1 MVIIRKMTEADI
13 GAVTKIYNEAIV
25 STTATFDIEPKTTEE
40 QREWYLAHGPKHP
53 ILVSQNDSK
62 VTGWASISMWSDRG
76 AYRDTAEV
84 SVYVNEK
91 CRGEGTGKAL
101 LSAIIEEGRKSG
113 LHTILA
119 RIVAGNDPSLHLF
132 KSFGFETIGTLR
144 EVGFKFGSYHDIIT
158 LQIFFKNE

>member
-1 MVIIRKMTEADI
+1 MLIIRKMTEDDI
-13 GAVTKIYNEAIV
+13 VAVTKIYNEAIV
-25 STTATFDIEPKTTEE
+25 STTATFDIELKTTEE
-40 QREWYLAHGPKHP
+40 QRVWYLAHGPKHP
-53 ILVSQNDSK
+53 ILVSQNDNK

-91 CRGEGTGKAL
+91 CRGEGIGKKL

-113 LHTILA
+113 LHTIIA
-119 RIVAGNDPSLHLF
+119 RIVAGNDPSFYLF

-158 LQIFFKNE
+158 LQIFLKK